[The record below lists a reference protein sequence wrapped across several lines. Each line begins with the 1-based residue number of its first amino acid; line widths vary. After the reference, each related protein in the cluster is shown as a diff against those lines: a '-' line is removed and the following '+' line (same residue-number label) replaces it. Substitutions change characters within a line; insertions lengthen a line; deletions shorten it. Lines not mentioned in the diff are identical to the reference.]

1 MYSRDIIISVAGSSK
16 STVWTATKS
25 SWAEFVDRLKTP
37 IRSAETYS
45 DYVSMPKAQQDNLK
59 NVGGFVGGT
68 FKGQRRLTA
77 DCTGRDLI
85 TLDLDSC
92 PAWATEDVIKSIS
105 DWGCEAV
112 IYSTRKHS
120 DRTPRLRVILPIDET
135 IGPDMYEP
143 LARAVCSTL
152 GVMPYA
158 DSTTFE
164 VGRMMYWPSCSAD
177 SQYVYR
183 HLEGQ
188 AIPHESMLNSCY
200 VNGNWRDISS
210 WPQVP
215 GYEAIQRR
223 TVARAE
229 DPTIKRGIVGAFCR
243 TYTIQEAMDKYLP
256 GLYEE
261 TNDDSR
267 RTYTGGSTYGGAV
280 IYEDKF
286 LFSHHATDPVSG
298 MLVNAFDLVRIQK
311 YAADGVDSDA
321 KDGTPVVNLPSYKMM
336 SQLAAEDP
344 EVHRQLLADRITVEE
359 AFVDNAPTNHEVAAP
374 IDKVEDWQLKLD
386 ITDKGKMMD
395 TIDNFTLIISNDDKL
410 AGTVAEEVFSSR
422 LMVRRRLPWD
432 AYGLSYPR
440 MYSDADDANLQA
452 YIERRYRVFNKGKC
466 DSAVAIVA
474 GASAYNVV
482 AEYLEGLTWDGKPR
496 VGTILT
502 DYLGAENSEY
512 TRAVIRKTLVAAVA
526 RAMTVD
532 RQVKF
537 DQMPILTGPQGIGKS
552 TLLRYLAKDPNWFND
567 SLTSFEGK
575 DAQELIQG
583 SWIIEVGEL
592 AAMNKQE
599 ANSVKLFLG
608 KVDDKYRKAYG
619 RRTESHLR
627 RGVFIGTTNDDAF
640 LRDVTGNRRFWPI
653 RCAVVDPIKDVF
665 TDLPNEVDQIWAEAV
680 VYYKL
685 GEALYMDTPSLV
697 EAALAMQ
704 EGHRQRSE
712 FEGELEIFLDE
723 AIPEDWY
730 EMDKTQRK
738 VWRANPKNISRDDL
752 PKRDKVCLAEICE
765 EMLGRPYISC
775 SYQQKQEL
783 NQAMRAMSE
792 WTETSTIRFGP
803 YGRQRGFRRVR

>member
-1 MYSRDIIISVAGSSK
+1 MYARDITISVAGSSK

-25 SWAEFVDRLKTP
+25 TWAEFLERLKMP
-37 IRSAETYS
+37 IRSAETYAE
-45 DYVSMPKAQQDNLK
+45 YVSMTKAQQDMLK

-68 FKGQRRLTA
+68 FKGPRRLTS
-77 DCTGRDLI
+77 DCTGRDLL
-85 TLDLDSC
+85 TLDLDSI
-92 PAWATEDVIKSIS
+92 PSWATDDVLKAIRVT
-105 DWGCEAV
+105 GYEAA

-120 DRTPRLRVILPIDET
+120 DRSPRLRVILPLDRT
-135 IGPDMYEP
+135 IEPDMYEP
-143 LARAVCSTL
+143 VARKVCELAGL
-152 GVMPYA
+152 MNYA
-158 DSTTFE
+158 DPTTFE

-177 SQYVYR
+177 VQYVYE
-183 HLEGQ
+183 HFEG
-188 AIPHESMLNSCY
+188 AA
-200 VNGNWRDISS
+200 VNAERILSHYTDWHNIST

-215 GYEAIQRR
+215 GYETAQRR

-229 DPTIKRGIVGAFCR
+229 DPTLKRGIVGAFCR
-243 TYTIQEAMDKYLP
+243 VYTIQEAMDKYLP
-256 GLYEE
+256 GLYDE
-261 TNDDSR
+261 TNDPSR
-267 RTYTGGSTYGGAV
+267 RTFAGGSTYGGAV

-298 MLVNAFDLVRIQK
+298 MLVNAWDLVRIQM
-311 YAADGVDSDA
+311 YASTGADDDA
-321 KDGTPVVNLPSYKMM
+321 KDGTPVIHLPSYKMM
-336 SQLAAEDP
+336 TELASSDEL
-344 EVHRQLLADRITVEE
+344 VHRQMLADRISVEE
-359 AFVDNAPTNHEVAAP
+359 AFLDNAPTSKSVEGEKDV
-374 IDKVEDWQLKLD
+374 VEDWQMKLD

-395 TIDNFTLIISNDDKL
+395 TIDNFTLIISNDEGL
-410 AGTVAEEVFSSR
+410 SGTVAEEVFSSR
-422 LMVRRRLPWD
+422 LMVRRRMPWD
-432 AYGLSYPR
+432 APALTYPR
-440 MYSDADDANLQA
+440 MYTDSDDANLQA

-466 DSAVAIVA
+466 DSAVSIVA
-474 GASAYNVV
+474 GANAYNVV
-482 AEYLEGLTWDGKPR
+482 AEYLEGLTWDGRPR
-496 VGTILT
+496 IGTLLT
-502 DYLGAENSEY
+502 DYLGVENSEY
-512 TRAVIRKTLVAAVA
+512 SRAVIRKTLVAAVA

-537 DQMPILTGPQGIGKS
+537 DQMPIFTGPQGIGKS
-552 TLLRYLAKDPNWFND
+552 TMLRYLAKDPNWFND

-653 RCAVVDPIKDVF
+653 RCAVVEPTKDVF
-665 TDLPNEVDQIWAEAV
+665 TDLPDEVDQIWAEAV

-712 FEGELEIFLDE
+712 FEGLIEMFLDE

-738 VWRANPKNISRDDL
+738 VWRADPKNLERDDL
-752 PKRDKVCLAEICE
+752 PKRNKVCLAEICE
-765 EMLGRPYISC
+765 ELLGRQYVFC

-783 NQAMRAMSE
+783 LNAMRAMPG
-792 WTETSTIRFGP
+792 WTEMNTIRLGP
-803 YGRQRGFRRVR
+803 YGRQRGFKRIE

>member
-1 MYSRDIIISVAGSSK
+1 MYDRDITISVAGSSK
-16 STVWTATKS
+16 STVWTATHS
-25 SWAEFVDRLKTP
+25 SWTEFVDRLKTP
-37 IRSAETYS
+37 MRSAETYAE
-45 DYVSMPKAQQDNLK
+45 YVSMTKAQQDVLK

-68 FKGQRRLTA
+68 FKGPRRLTA
-77 DCTGRDLI
+77 DCTGRDVI
-85 TLDLDSC
+85 TLDLDSI
-92 PAWATEDVIKSIS
+92 PAWATEDVIRAVEAYY
-105 DWGCEAV
+105 CEAV

-120 DRTPRLRVILPIDET
+120 DRSPRLRVILPLKET
-135 IGPDMYEP
+135 IEPDKYEP
-143 LARAVCSTL
+143 VARMLCAQMGLMS
-152 GVMPYA
+152 YA
-158 DSTTFE
+158 DPTTFE
-164 VGRMMYWPSCSAD
+164 VGRMMYWPSCSSDA
-177 SQYVYR
+177 SYVFK
-183 HLEGQ
+183 HIEGDPIDAEVQ
-188 AIPHESMLNSCY
+188 LAKY
-200 VNGNWRDISS
+200 TNWTDIST

-215 GYEAIQRR
+215 GYETIQRR

-229 DPTIKRGIVGAFCR
+229 DPMLKRGIVGAFCR
-243 TYTIQEAMDKYLP
+243 VYTIQDAMDKYLP
-256 GLYEE
+256 GLYDE
-261 TNDDSR
+261 TNDPSR

-298 MLVNAFDLVRIQK
+298 MLVNAFDLIRIQK
-311 YAADGVDSDA
+311 YVSDGVDDDA
-321 KDGTPVVNLPSYKMM
+321 KDGTPVLNLPSYKMM

-344 EVHRQLLADRITVEE
+344 DVHRQLLADRISVEE
-359 AFVDNAPTNHEVAAP
+359 AFMDNAPTNKEIPGAP
-374 IDKVEDWQLKLD
+374 ADKVEDWQMRLD
-386 ITDKGKMMD
+386 ITDKGKMLD
-395 TIDNFTLIISNDDKL
+395 TIDNFTLIISNDEGL

-432 AYGLSYPR
+432 MPGLKYPR
-440 MYSDADDANLQA
+440 LYNDSDDANLQA
-452 YIERRYRVFNKGKC
+452 YIERRYKVFNKGKC
-466 DSAVAIVA
+466 DSAVSIVA
-474 GASAYNVV
+474 GVNAYNVV
-482 AEYLEGLTWDGKPR
+482 AEYLEGLTWDGRPR
-496 VGTILT
+496 IGTLLT
-502 DYLGAENSEY
+502 DYLGVENSEY

-526 RAMTVD
+526 RALTVD
-532 RQVKF
+532 RQIKF

-552 TLLRYLAKDPNWFND
+552 TMLRYLAKDPNWFND

-665 TDLPNEVDQIWAEAV
+665 TDLPDEIDQIWAEAV

-697 EAALAMQ
+697 KAALEMQ

-712 FEGELEIFLDE
+712 FEGLIEMFLDE
-723 AIPEDWY
+723 AITDDWY
-730 EMDKTQRK
+730 EMDKTQHK
-738 VWRANPKNISRDDL
+738 VWRADPKNISRDDL
-752 PKRDKVCLAEICE
+752 PKRNKVCIAEICE
-765 EMLGRPYISC
+765 EMLGRPYIAC

-783 NQAMRAMSE
+783 NQAMRAMPGWEEISLVR
-792 WTETSTIRFGP
+792 SGP
-803 YGRQRGFRRVR
+803 YGRQRGFRRVK